1 MLAALSRVTI
11 LLAAWMR
18 RRHEEV
24 ASLNMCVFSDVV
36 VVSTVSCRCL
46 WCCIVARWKKGQGFL
61 ASGLEKNEGGSCYFI
76 FWLPKTKTNFCV
88 HQSLANTPNPS
99 KQQNPIDV
107 CSNELLVDLEYF
119 STFLCCCVVHGYI
132 LSLWVISKWWFL
144 DCSSNIKSVHK
155 WIKYQ
160 IFPPLYIKPKCARL
174 NYISQKSL
182 VYFKVLLHCGNFKC
196 VFREL
201 IIWET
206 KLTCLLAALKVNTFY
221 LHQSQCSAHSLPVT
235 SSSQPHNISFGYT
248 FSMVDGDVTVVAV
261 VLQGLGGGDCGVRMP
276 S

>member
-160 IFPPLYIKPKCARL
+160 IFPPPCTLNPSVLVLTTFPRSLWSILKFCFIVEISNVCLGNWSSGKLNWLACWLLWKSIHFTSTNHNAPLILY
-174 NYISQKSL
+174 Q
-182 VYFKVLLHCGNFKC
+182 LHHQ
-196 VFREL
+196 
-201 IIWET
+201 
-206 KLTCLLAALKVNTFY
+206 VNHTIF
-221 LHQSQCSAHSLPVT
+221 HSVTHSRWSMVT
-235 SSSQPHNISFGYT
+235 SRSS
-248 FSMVDGDVTVVAV
+248 
-261 VLQGLGGGDCGVRMP
+261 R
-276 S
+276 